1 MTHVIVL
8 FIYVLLYLYFCY
20 IFKFLFTSGSVL
32 DIIKHMKRSAQV
44 DPLQGVLD
52 EVVIATILREVLK
65 GLEYFHKNGQIHRFV
80 LFNVLFSFQFMS
92 QDILFHSNLKKGLY
106 SFQ

>member
-1 MTHVIVL
+1 M
-8 FIYVLLYLYFCY
+8 
-20 IFKFLFTSGSVL
+20 